1 LLLVLGNDLDHTLLQ
16 EIVDCPS
23 CHANVAPHALRDD
36 GGGDQ
41 LVVRNL
47 LLELLIQVLVE
58 ENGGVKLLL
67 LLALGPLLLLG
78 LAAAARISAALL
90 GRGRLLLLLLGGL
103 FRSHKITVRIQQRL
117 HCMPKRDK
125 PRDASSLSLLT
136 TVGMA
141 WHVRHGSMVTV
152 TTLEFMPVACMKV

>member
-1 LLLVLGNDLDHTLLQ
+1 LLLVLGNDLDHALLQ

-36 GGGDQ
+36 GGGDE

-58 ENGGVKLLL
+58 ENGGVELLL

-78 LAAAARISAALL
+78 LAAAARITAALL

-103 FRSHKITVRIQQRL
+103 FRSHKNHRQNTARL
-117 HCMPKRDK
+117 HCK
-125 PRDASSLSLLT
+125 PERYDTHHRIQVQSLLK
-136 TVGMA
+136 TVGM
-141 WHVRHGSMVTV
+141 HGI
-152 TTLEFMPVACMKV
+152 